1 MPYQSNIATAHRG
14 RSGSLYAGVYTRC
27 WLTIC
32 LAAASM
38 LTLSC
43 AHESKQDRDPGLSMV
58 HYRLGSDYFGK
69 KMPRQAKVEL
79 LRALELDETNQR
91 ANYLLG
97 VLFFVEGVHA
107 ANYIDRAQCLR
118 GTAAEEQRRTVNERL
133 RDAHK
138 YLTKA
143 VELAEQQ
150 KQKESEALNYLA
162 NIAIHFERYDEAI
175 RMCSSALKNV
185 LYAQQH
191 LALGN
196 RGWARFK
203 KGDLEGAGRDLR
215 QALYH
220 RPDACLAH
228 FRLAKVYFALKEYAK
243 VIDQLARKEGSK
255 DCPIQESFKLLGLA
269 YVKRGQPERARK
281 QFSHCVAMNPRSCV
295 SQECR
300 RYARLL

>member
-1 MPYQSNIATAHRG
+1 MPYQSNIATAPRG
-14 RSGSLYAGVYTRC
+14 RSGFLFTGLDTRC
-27 WLTIC
+27 RLIIC
-32 LAAASM
+32 LTAVSM
-38 LTLSC
+38 LLLSC
-43 AHESKQDRDPGLSMV
+43 VRESKPDRDPRLSMV

-79 LRALELDETNQR
+79 LTALDLDDTNQR

-107 ANYIDRAQCLR
+107 ANYIDRSQCLR
-118 GTAAEEQRRTVNERL
+118 GTAAEEQRRTVNQRL
-133 RDAHK
+133 RDARK
-138 YLTKA
+138 YLAKA

-150 KQKESEALNYLA
+150 KQKQSEALNYLA
-162 NIAIHFERYDEAI
+162 NIEIHFERYDEAI
-175 RMCSSALKNV
+175 RLCTTALSNI
-185 LYAQQH
+185 LYSEQH

-203 KGDLEGAGRDLR
+203 KGDLQGAGRDLR

-220 RPDACLAH
+220 RPNACLAH
-228 FRLAKVYFALKEYAK
+228 FRLAKVYFALKQHAK
-243 VIDQLARKEGSK
+243 VIDQLAGKQGSK

-269 YVKRGQPERARK
+269 YLKRGQPERARK
-281 QFSHCVAMNPRSCV
+281 ELSRCVAMNPRSCV